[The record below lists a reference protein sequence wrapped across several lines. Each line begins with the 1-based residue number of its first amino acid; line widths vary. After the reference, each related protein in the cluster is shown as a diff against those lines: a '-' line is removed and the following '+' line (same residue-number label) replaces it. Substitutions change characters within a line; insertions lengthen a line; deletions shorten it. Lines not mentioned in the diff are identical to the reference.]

1 MKAKKIKTYTNDTD
15 FLVVVYTNQAP
26 NNEVFVVVEED
37 SCGII
42 KPEIKGKFT
51 SKAEALKTA
60 KEINKQ
66 LFFD

>member
-42 KPEIKGKFT
+42 KPDIRRYCCI
-51 SKAEALKTA
+51 SDPVLSR
-60 KEINKQ
+60 
-66 LFFD
+66 